1 MRLQINIVS
10 IAVIALLSGTVAAQ
24 NANTQSRHSGHS
36 TDSVDSDL
44 PHAQHEQAGAGHHH
58 EGHAGSPDGGV
69 PEATDNIAMLTVTD
83 AIEAALSEGG
93 EPIVADVLG
102 VVCDFC
108 ALAMNKIF
116 GKRDEVAALYVD
128 LDTKA
133 LSLVLKPGASL
144 SNEAIADLAIQAGY
158 RVADVRRGKEALGDV
173 S

>member
-24 NANTQSRHSGHS
+24 NANAQSQHSGHS
-36 TDSVDSDL
+36 PDSADSDS
-44 PHAQHEQAGAGHHH
+44 PHAQHDHADAGHHH
-58 EGHAGSPDGGV
+58 EGHTGSPDGAA
-69 PEATDNIAMLTVTD
+69 PEATDTIAMLTVTD
-83 AIEAALSEGG
+83 AIETALSGGG

-116 GKRDEVAALYVD
+116 GKRDEVAAMYVD

-144 SNEAIADLAIQAGY
+144 SDEAIAELAMQAGY
-158 RVADVRRGKEALGDV
+158 RVADVRRGKAALGDV

>member
-1 MRLQINIVS
+1 MRLHINIVS
-10 IAVIALLSGTVAAQ
+10 ITVVALLSAAAAAQ
-24 NANTQSRHSGHS
+24 NTSIQSQHSGHS
-36 TDSVDSDL
+36 PDSVDSDSAQ
-44 PHAQHEQAGAGHHH
+44 AQHEQAGTGHHH

-144 SNEAIADLAIQAGY
+144 SDEAIAELAMQAGY
-158 RVADVRRGKEALGDV
+158 RVAGVRRGKAALGDV

>member
-1 MRLQINIVS
+1 MRLHINIAS
-10 IAVIALLSGTVAAQ
+10 IVVIALLSAAASAQ
-24 NANTQSRHSGHS
+24 NTSTQSQHSGHGPD
-36 TDSVDSDL
+36 TADSDM
-44 PHAQHEQAGAGHHH
+44 PNTQHNHTSAGHHH
-58 EGHAGSPDGGV
+58 EARAGGPDDAA
-69 PEATDNIAMLTVTD
+69 PEATDHTAVLTVTN
-83 AIEAALSEGG
+83 AIEVALSEGG
-93 EPIVADVLG
+93 EPVVADVLG

-158 RVADVRRGKEALGDV
+158 RVADVRRGKEALGDA

>member
-10 IAVIALLSGTVAAQ
+10 IAVIVLLSAAVAAQ
-24 NANTQSRHSGHS
+24 NANSQSQHSGHS
-36 TDSVDSDL
+36 ADSDS
-44 PHAQHEQAGAGHHH
+44 PHAHHDHADSGHYP
-58 EGHAGSPDGGV
+58 EADPGGPDGAD
-69 PEATDNIAMLTVTD
+69 PKSPDNIAMLTVTD
-83 AIEAALSEGG
+83 AIEIALSEGG

-133 LSLVLKPGASL
+133 LSLVLKPGTSL
-144 SNEAIADLAIQAGY
+144 SDEAIADLAIQAGY
-158 RVADVRRGKEALGDV
+158 RVADVRRGKEALGNA

>member
-1 MRLQINIVS
+1 MRLHINIVS
-10 IAVIALLSGTVAAQ
+10 ITVVALLSAAAAAQ
-24 NANTQSRHSGHS
+24 NTSIQSQHSGHS
-36 TDSVDSDL
+36 PDSADSDS
-44 PHAQHEQAGAGHHH
+44 PHAQHDYADAEHHH
-58 EGHAGSPDGGV
+58 EGHTGSQDGGV

>member
-10 IAVIALLSGTVAAQ
+10 IAVIVLLSATVATQ
-24 NANTQSRHSGHS
+24 NANSQSQHSEHSADSDSPHAHHDHADSGHHPEADAGGP
-36 TDSVDSDL
+36 DSVK
-44 PHAQHEQAGAGHHH
+44 PKA
-58 EGHAGSPDGGV
+58 P
-69 PEATDNIAMLTVTD
+69 DNIAVLTVTD
-83 AIEAALSEGG
+83 AIEIALSEGG

-133 LSLVLKPGASL
+133 LSLVLKPGTSL
-144 SNEAIADLAIQAGY
+144 SDEAIADLAIQAGY
-158 RVADVRRGKEALGDV
+158 RVADVRRGKEALGNA